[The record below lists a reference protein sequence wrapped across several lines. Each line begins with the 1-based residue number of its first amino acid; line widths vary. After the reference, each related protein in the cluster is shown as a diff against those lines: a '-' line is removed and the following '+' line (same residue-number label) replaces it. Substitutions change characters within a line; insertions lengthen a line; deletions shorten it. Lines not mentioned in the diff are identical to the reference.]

1 VTGAERIGGAGAS
14 RIRDA
19 LLAPQDGRQA
29 LHVWTPDGIRSFSRP
44 AWHELARRIAV
55 GIRARGLQAGA
66 PVAAVLTNTPEACA
80 LVPACWMAGH
90 PVHSLPSIG
99 RGQPLG
105 DYGALLGRIVAD
117 GGARLL
123 LADGRTA
130 HRLADAPLGCPV
142 ASIDGLAA
150 EGNIDVTPPAR
161 DDIAFVQYSSGSTSA
176 PKGCALALRAIDAH
190 LEHVIEAFAVGPA
203 TTLVSW
209 LPLSHDMGFF
219 GGLLPAFTHDFST
232 VVTRPERFVRA
243 PQSWL
248 QDMIAFG
255 ATVTLTPNF
264 GLALLARAGGA
275 PAASGALARTR
286 IICGGERI
294 SWATVLGMEE
304 ALRPAGLTRASIA
317 PAYGM
322 AEVTL
327 CATHTPGTRGAHAL
341 WVDRDALNAGE
352 VRRLAPGDDRALA
365 LVSCGVPIGDT
376 EIAIEGPDE
385 VGTITVR
392 SASRAEGYLGRPDDT
407 ARAFVADG
415 RLHTSDRGFIHDG
428 ELYVVGRTDD
438 VIVHGGR
445 NLHARD
451 AEELLGSVAG
461 VRPQSAVLLDE
472 PAQDTAR
479 LVVVAEPTVAPD
491 ELSTLARTIAAA
503 THRATGARLDR
514 CVFVKRGAV
523 PRTPSGKIQRFR
535 ARALL
540 ADPGCALVAEVRL

>member
-1 VTGAERIGGAGAS
+1 VSGVELARS
-14 RIRDA
+14 RARDA
-19 LLAPQDGRQA
+19 LLDPQEGGQA
-29 LHVWTPDGIRSFSRP
+29 LRVWTPDGFRSFSRP
-44 AWHELARRIAV
+44 AWHDLARRIALGV
-55 GIRARGLQAGA
+55 RAHGLEPGA

-99 RGQPLG
+99 RGQPLS

-117 GGARLL
+117 GGAQLL
-123 LADGRTA
+123 LADARTA

-142 ASIDGLAA
+142 ASVDGLATD
-150 EGNIDVTPPAR
+150 GTLDLTPPAR

-176 PKGCALALRAIDAH
+176 PKGCALAFHAIDAH
-190 LEHVIEAFAVGPA
+190 LEHVIEAFEVDAA

-219 GGLLPAFTHDFST
+219 GSLLPAFTHDFST
-232 VVTRPERFVRA
+232 VITRPERFVRA

-248 QDMIAFG
+248 EDMTDFG
-255 ATVTLTPNF
+255 ATATLTPNF
-264 GLALLARAGGA
+264 GLALLARSGAAQAG
-275 PAASGALARTR
+275 PAAGSLGRTR

-294 SWATVLGMEE
+294 SWATVLAMEE
-304 ALRPAGLTRASIA
+304 ALGHVGLTRASLA

-327 CATHTPGTRGAHAL
+327 CATHTPSAMQAHAL

-352 VRRLAPGDDRALA
+352 VTCLAPAHERALA

-376 EIAIEGPDE
+376 EIAIEGPGE
-385 VGTITVR
+385 IGTITIR
-392 SASRAEGYLGRPDDT
+392 SRSRAEGYLGRPDAT
-407 ARAFVADG
+407 ARAFGADG
-415 RLHTSDRGFIHDG
+415 RLYTSDRGFVRDG
-428 ELYVVGRTDD
+428 ELYVVGRVDD

-451 AEELLGSVAG
+451 AEELLGTVAG

-472 PAQDTAR
+472 PAEDTAR
-479 LVVVAEPTVAPD
+479 LVVVAEPMVSAE
-491 ELSTLARTIAAA
+491 ELSTLARSLATA
-503 THRATGARLDR
+503 THRATGARIDR
-514 CVFVKRGAV
+514 CVFVKRGAI
-523 PRTPSGKIQRFR
+523 PRTPSGKLQRFR

-540 ADPGCALVAEVRL
+540 ADPGTALVAEVRL

>member
-1 VTGAERIGGAGAS
+1 
-14 RIRDA
+14 
-19 LLAPQDGRQA
+19 
-29 LHVWTPDGIRSFSRP
+29 
-44 AWHELARRIAV
+44 
-55 GIRARGLQAGA
+55 
-66 PVAAVLTNTPEACA
+66 
-80 LVPACWMAGH
+80 MAGH

-105 DYGALLGRIVAD
+105 DYGTLLGRIVAD

-123 LADGRTA
+123 LADARTV

-142 ASIDGLAA
+142 ASIEGLATD
-150 EGNIDVTPPAR
+150 GDFDVTPPAS

-190 LEHVIEAFAVGPA
+190 LGHVIEAFEVDPT

-248 QDMIAFG
+248 QDMVAFG
-255 ATVTLTPNF
+255 ATVTLTPNL
-264 GLALLARAGGA
+264 GLALLARCGAAQA
-275 PAASGALARTR
+275 PAGALAGTR

-294 SWATVLGMEE
+294 SWTTVLAMEDT
-304 ALRPAGLTRASIA
+304 LRHVGLTRASIA

-327 CATHTPGTRGAHAL
+327 CATHTPSTLDAHAL
-341 WVDRDALNAGE
+341 WVDRHALNAGE
-352 VRRLAPGDDRALA
+352 VRRLEPGDDRALA

-376 EIAIEGPDE
+376 EIAIEGPLD

-392 SASRAEGYLGRPDDT
+392 SRSRADGYIGRPRET
-407 ARAFVADG
+407 ARAFGADG

-428 ELYVVGRTDD
+428 ELYVVGRIDD
-438 VIVHGGR
+438 VLVHGGR
-445 NLHARD
+445 NLHASD

-479 LVVVAEPTVAPD
+479 LIVVAEPTVAPD
-491 ELSTLARTIAAA
+491 ELRTLAWEIAAA
-503 THRATGARLDR
+503 THRATGARIDR
-514 CVFVKRGAV
+514 CVFVKRGAI

-540 ADPGCALVAEVRL
+540 ADPGAALVAEVRL